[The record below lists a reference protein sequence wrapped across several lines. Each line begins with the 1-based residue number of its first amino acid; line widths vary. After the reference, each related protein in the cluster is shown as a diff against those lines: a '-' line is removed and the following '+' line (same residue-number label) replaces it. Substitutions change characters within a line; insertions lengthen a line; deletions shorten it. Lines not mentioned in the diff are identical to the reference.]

1 MTTVPQELLDAILQE
16 VDDTT
21 ALKACALVAP
31 SFRESSQRILLSS
44 LMLDGYRARSPS
56 ALLALFIESPHL
68 PAYITTFKLR
78 LSSLDIRTRDTS
90 LRDVLASL
98 NNVRRFTIAGASSAE
113 SWDDI
118 ISVVPG
124 LIDFIERQTL
134 AELHLFF
141 LHKIPIPILARF
153 ASSATTV
160 TFCVALAMHGETKD
174 LPIPFPPPRMTQL
187 VLSDQAET
195 ICDVL
200 SRPQFAPYMAAL
212 RRLKLRPQHP
222 YSSNI
227 ISSAAHG
234 LEHLRL
240 DCSIATLRSD
250 ALSPLPP
257 MMALRFIDLIISTV
271 LRNAEWLIANLPT
284 LLASAPTHLEEISLT
299 HAIMFRPSIPAQ
311 QHTLEALDRIFIES
325 ACSPR
330 LRWRLEFEGD
340 KDGQHLANFAQFVRH
355 WMPRMHAARK
365 VLFQRHS
372 FADDLREW
380 PVQ

>member
-153 ASSATTV
+153 ASSAATV

-240 DCSIATLRSD
+240 DCSSMCSTLNFDIRSRQAFQPTHPISCYSSLRRSITLATYDGSAVHRPNNFHCASECGVAHCQPPHTSRFRPNPSRGD
-250 ALSPLPP
+250 KSHTRNNVSPIHSRT
-257 MMALRFIDLIISTV
+257 AAYIGGTRQDIHRVGVF
-271 LRNAEWLIANLPT
+271 
-284 LLASAPTHLEEISLT
+284 ASAPMAT
-299 HAIMFRPSIPAQ
+299 R
-311 QHTLEALDRIFIES
+311 
-325 ACSPR
+325 
-330 LRWRLEFEGD
+330 
-340 KDGQHLANFAQFVRH
+340 V
-355 WMPRMHAARK
+355 
-365 VLFQRHS
+365 
-372 FADDLREW
+372 
-380 PVQ
+380 